1 MRFSSYSCIPI
12 EQKIIINSDFPLKIV
27 KLKEKI
33 KHFLKKNEFIII
45 FVILIILSNNFDL
58 NFLSNGFI
66 FSKKKKYHYFS
77 KYFKNY
83 SFIINN
89 YTQLKTISLINE
101 IIYLYNIRNE
111 INMYKNINIKNI
123 KIKKFSPF
131 IHPKISLIITIY
143 NQENYILKIYSCI
156 LNQSLENIEII
167 FMDDN
172 STDNSSQII
181 NKLMKSDKRIIYM
194 KNKLNKG
201 QFYSRNK
208 AVLSSRGKYILIID
222 PDDFLLN
229 NILIK
234 CYKVANKFNLDILQ
248 FYHVMGNYSQNHLYI
263 LNKNS
268 EPIHRPK
275 TATVFFN
282 NPTRYLWDK
291 LIKKKIFVKSIYFMH
306 EKFRKERFII
316 HNDETVCFGLFKTA
330 YSYAQIEEVGYFYN
344 RNISNS
350 TTTKNFLPESL
361 NGRFHSIFATMKYYY
376 EQSANNSYEKFYG
389 GYKFFTYRIIRKY
402 EDKIQFLTEGF
413 DFIEKVIDLYL
424 KCPFFN
430 NGQKVI
436 LKQFKYK
443 IKKQKLKN
451 LHQFI
456 L

>member
-1 MRFSSYSCIPI
+1 M
-12 EQKIIINSDFPLKIV
+12 
-27 KLKEKI
+27 
-33 KHFLKKNEFIII
+33 
-45 FVILIILSNNFDL
+45 
-58 NFLSNGFI
+58 
-66 FSKKKKYHYFS
+66 
-77 KYFKNY
+77 
-83 SFIINN
+83 
-89 YTQLKTISLINE
+89 
-101 IIYLYNIRNE
+101 
-111 INMYKNINIKNI
+111 
-123 KIKKFSPF
+123 
-131 IHPKISLIITIY
+131 
-143 NQENYILKIYSCI
+143 
-156 LNQSLENIEII
+156 NQSLENIEII